1 MSEGELELIRWLER
15 TVEARRPRGLQDAAM
30 QVPVDLGDDMAC
42 IRLSGGQT
50 ILLGSDMLVDGSHFD
65 SKTHKLEDIGRKAVC
80 CCLSDCA
87 AMAVKPL
94 ALLVSLALPAGTVF
108 QTGKRLLESMFE
120 TAEEF
125 DCRLIGGD
133 TTSWGAALAI
143 DIALAAQP
151 WPDSALVTRRGA
163 QPDDRLYASGK
174 LGGSLL
180 GKHMSFTP
188 RIVEARELAQ
198 MLGADLHAMIDIS
211 DGLSLDLHRLCAA
224 SNCGAKISEDSLNKA
239 ISPDAHRAAELD
251 GRSPLDHAL
260 GDGEDYELLFAASPA
275 AVSRLR
281 DWGRGC
287 YPIGCIT
294 TEGLSLEKSDG
305 QVVPLK
311 PEGYRH

>member
-1 MSEGELELIRWLER
+1 MSERELELIRWLER
-15 TVEARRPRGLQDAAM
+15 TVEARYPPGLQGAAV
-30 QVPVDLGDDMAC
+30 QVPVGLGDDMAC

-50 ILLGSDMLVDGSHFD
+50 ILLGSDMLVDGTHFD
-65 SKTHKLEDIGRKAVC
+65 SKTHKLEDIGRKAIC

-87 AMAVKPL
+87 AMAAKPL

-125 DCRLIGGD
+125 DCRLVGGD
-133 TTSWGAALAI
+133 TTSWGGALAI
-143 DIALAAQP
+143 DVALAAEP
-151 WPDSALVTRRGA
+151 WPDSPPVTRRGA
-163 QPDDRLYASGK
+163 QADDRLYVSGK

-188 RIVEARELAQ
+188 LIAEARELTRK
-198 MLGADLHAMIDIS
+198 LGADLHAMIDIS

-239 ISPDAHRAAELD
+239 ISRDARRAAELD

-260 GDGEDYELLFAASPA
+260 SDGEDFELLFAASPA

-281 DWGRGC
+281 NWGREC
-287 YPIGCIT
+287 YPIGCVT
-294 TEGLSLEKSDG
+294 TEGLSMEKSDG
-305 QVVPLK
+305 RVVPLK
-311 PEGYRH
+311 PEGYQH